1 VSIGVGGSHRESLPV
16 AAGLTVAA
24 AILAVVSEIVIRPSG
39 PLEGTIQVGGAKN
52 SALKLMAASLLAE
65 GEYHLRNVPA
75 ITDVDI
81 MSELLTCMGV
91 AVSRPAPHEIV
102 LARGAQIGNEAPYE
116 LVERMRASIVVLGPL
131 LGRTGRARVAMPGG
145 DDFGSRPIDM
155 HLSGLE
161 QMGAQF
167 EVRHGYIE
175 AWADQLIGARI
186 VLEFPSVG
194 ATENLLLA
202 AVLAKGTT
210 VIENAAREPEIADLA
225 AFLNTMGA
233 MVVGAGSSTITV
245 EGVEELEPADH
256 TVVPDRIEAATYL
269 AAVALAGGEVTIEG
283 ARPDH
288 MDMFIQKLGDMGVR
302 IAASS
307 SGLWA
312 QAGKRLQ
319 AVDVS
324 TLPYPGIA
332 TDYKPLC
339 VTMLSV
345 AEGVAIVTENLFAGS
360 FNYVSELIRMGADIR
375 TEGRHAVVRGV
386 PRLSG
391 APVRASDIRA
401 GAALVIAGLAAEGET
416 VVSDAEHIDRG
427 YEDLPG
433 QLRSLGA
440 QVFRADDALAGA

>member
-1 VSIGVGGSHRESLPV
+1 M
-16 AAGLTVAA
+16 
-24 AILAVVSEIVIRPSG
+24 RPNG

-81 MSELLTCMGV
+81 MAELLTCMGV
-91 AVSRPAPHEIV
+91 TVSRPSPHDVILRRPAV
-102 LARGAQIGNEAPYE
+102 FGNEAPYE

-155 HLSGLE
+155 HLAGLE
-161 QMGAQF
+161 QMGASF
-167 EVRHGYIE
+167 EFSHGYIE
-175 AWADQLIGARI
+175 ATAEQLLGARI

-233 MVVGAGSSTITV
+233 LVVGAGSSTITV

-256 TVVPDRIEAATYL
+256 TVIPDRIEAATYL
-269 AAVALAGGEVTIEG
+269 AAVALAGGEVTLEG

-302 IAASS
+302 IAPSS

-312 QAGKRLQ
+312 LQNQRLKS
-319 AVDVS
+319 VDVS

-332 TDYKPLC
+332 TDYKPLF

-345 AEGVAIVTENLFAGS
+345 ADGVAIVTENLFAGR
-360 FNYVSELIRMGADIR
+360 FKYISELIRMGADIR

-386 PRLSG
+386 ERLSG

-401 GAALVIAGLAAEGET
+401 GAALVVAGLAAEGET
-416 VVSDAEHIDRG
+416 IVAHAEHIDRG

-433 QLRSLGA
+433 RLRDLGA
-440 QVFRADDALAGA
+440 QVSRVTAAIADDAVDQG